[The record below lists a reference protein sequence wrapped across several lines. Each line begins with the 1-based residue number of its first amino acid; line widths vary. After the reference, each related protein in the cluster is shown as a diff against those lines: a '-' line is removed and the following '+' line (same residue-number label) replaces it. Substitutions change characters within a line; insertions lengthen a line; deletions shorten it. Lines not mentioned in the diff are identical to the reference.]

1 MNAEFI
7 AMLDYLERERG
18 IKREILLEAVSNAL
32 LSASK
37 KSVSASRE
45 LRIDINPKTGEI
57 RALANLIVADKVT
70 NPQDEISET
79 AARRIKSDA
88 KVGDVVEVEVTP
100 KNFGRIAGQTAK
112 QAMMQRIRQVEKE
125 MIYEEF
131 KDRAGEIVSG
141 TVRRFDRSDVILDL
155 GKFEAIMPQRER
167 VVVEDYN
174 VGDRLRA
181 YVVAVDNGIRGPEII
196 VSRSHP
202 NFVRRLFELEVSEI
216 ADGTVEI
223 RGIAR
228 EAGYRTKIAVW
239 SANEKVDPV
248 GACVGMRGSRVKNI
262 VRELNNEKVDIIRWS
277 SDPKEYVLEALKPAK
292 VKNLVFDTEKK
303 SVQISVDEDQLS
315 LAIGK
320 KGQNARLTSRLTGWE
335 INIGKDTSATT
346 VVEQKLALA
355 AQKTKVLKKEPKRAP
370 EHADAAAPAKS
381 CTLAPK
387 TEPRPAAAPSH
398 EHESVSLI
406 DRKKPRKKTE
416 DGEVKPKRNVLPPIS
431 RIRASMEATVA
442 PPKPAAPVE
451 ASKQTPPSPAPSE
464 VVPPSAE
471 AEVAPQ
477 KIILIKPPIVVKQ
490 LAAELGL
497 KPHQLIA
504 ELMTHNIFANMN
516 QTIEPDI
523 AAKIAENHGFV
534 LEKER
539 REKGAGVHKVE
550 QVVVAPPPPVIEK
563 NAELKPRG
571 PIITFM
577 GHVDHGKTSVLDAIR
592 KTRVAA
598 GEAGGITQH
607 IGAHTV
613 DHNGATLTFIDTPGH
628 AAFTAMR
635 ARGANVTDI
644 VVLVV
649 AADDGIM
656 PQTLEA
662 INHAKAA
669 PHVKIMVAINKIDLP
684 SANIDRV
691 KKQLQEHE
699 LTPEDWGGETIVC
712 PVSATKG
719 TGIDHLLEMMTL
731 QAEVMELKASPTAT
745 PRGTVIEA
753 QVEAGRGPTATV
765 IVQMGTLKVGDPFIC
780 GDYSGKVK
788 SLLDD
793 RGQPIKKAGPSTPVK
808 VLGFTGLPNAGDEL
822 LVMDSERSAKTLSE
836 ERLLAKRAY
845 KLTVPQRATPERLLE
860 AADGKKVLRIVLK
873 CDAQGSLEALIGAL
887 QQIESKKIDLEIIHS
902 AVGPISESDI
912 LLASASNAVVVGFNV
927 KVENM
932 AVSAARQEGV
942 QVNLDG
948 IIYELLDQ
956 IKEAMAGLLEP
967 EHRETVIGHAEVKQV
982 FELSRGIVAGCL
994 VTEGRIARAARARV
1008 LRKRQPVYDGGISTL
1023 RRFQDDVKEVRSGL
1037 ECGIK
1042 LGDFSEYQVGDIIE
1056 CYQLEAIAQKL

>member
-1 MNAEFI
+1 MATKTSSKT
-7 AMLDYLERERG
+7 ATRKPAARG
-18 IKREILLEAVSNAL
+18 
-32 LSASK
+32 
-37 KSVSASRE
+37 
-45 LRIDINPKTGEI
+45 
-57 RALANLIVADKVT
+57 
-70 NPQDEISET
+70 T
-79 AARRIKSDA
+79 AA
-88 KVGDVVEVEVTP
+88 
-100 KNFGRIAGQTAK
+100 
-112 QAMMQRIRQVEKE
+112 
-125 MIYEEF
+125 
-131 KDRAGEIVSG
+131 
-141 TVRRFDRSDVILDL
+141 
-155 GKFEAIMPQRER
+155 
-167 VVVEDYN
+167 
-174 VGDRLRA
+174 
-181 YVVAVDNGIRGPEII
+181 
-196 VSRSHP
+196 
-202 NFVRRLFELEVSEI
+202 
-216 ADGTVEI
+216 
-223 RGIAR
+223 AR
-228 EAGYRTKIAVW
+228 K
-239 SANEKVDPV
+239 
-248 GACVGMRGSRVKNI
+248 
-262 VRELNNEKVDIIRWS
+262 
-277 SDPKEYVLEALKPAK
+277 
-292 VKNLVFDTEKK
+292 
-303 SVQISVDEDQLS
+303 
-315 LAIGK
+315 
-320 KGQNARLTSRLTGWE
+320 
-335 INIGKDTSATT
+335 
-346 VVEQKLALA
+346 
-355 AQKTKVLKKEPKRAP
+355 
-370 EHADAAAPAKS
+370 
-381 CTLAPK
+381 
-387 TEPRPAAAPSH
+387 PAAAAKAKLPKQKVKEDVAPAGTPGTAPPSKSAP
-398 EHESVSLI
+398 ESARASVREAASVSLI
-406 DRKKPRKKTE
+406 DRKKPSKKAE
-416 DGEVKPKRNVLPPIS
+416 DGEVKPKRAVLPPIS
-431 RIRASMEATVA
+431 RIRTSLETPASA
-442 PPKPAAPVE
+442 PKPAPPPKAAPPEPPATE
-451 ASKQTPPSPAPSE
+451 ATTVADTKTAPDETTASPAE
-464 VVPPSAE
+464 EETA
-471 AEVAPQ
+471 AQ
-477 KIILIKPPIVVKQ
+477 KVILIKPPIVVKH
-490 LAAELGL
+490 LATELGL

-504 ELMTHNIFANMN
+504 ELMTYNIFANIN

-523 AAKIAENHGFV
+523 ASKIAESHGFV

-563 NAELKPRG
+563 KEELKPRA

-577 GHVDHGKTSVLDAIR
+577 GHVDHGKTTLMDAIR

-607 IGAHTV
+607 IGAYSV
-613 DHNGATLTFIDTPGH
+613 NHNGATLTFIDTPGH

-656 PQTLEA
+656 PQTTEA

-684 SANIDRV
+684 SANVDRV
-691 KKQLQEHE
+691 KKQLQEQS

-719 TGIDHLLEMMTL
+719 TGIDHLLEMIAL

-765 IVQMGTLKVGDPFIC
+765 IVQMGTLRIGDPFIC

-793 RGQPIKKAGPSTPVK
+793 RGKPIKEAAPSMPVK

-836 ERLLAKRAY
+836 ERLLAKRTD
-845 KLTVPQRATPERLLE
+845 KLTVPKRATLESLLE
-860 AADGKKVLRIVLK
+860 ASDGKKVLRIVLK
-873 CDAQGSLEALIGAL
+873 CDAQGSLEALVGAL
-887 QQIESKKIDLEIIHS
+887 KQIESKKVDLDLIHS

-932 AVSAARQEGV
+932 AVSAAKSEGV
-942 QVNLDG
+942 QVKLYS

-982 FELSRGIVAGCL
+982 FELSKGIVAGCL
-994 VTEGRIARAARARV
+994 VTNGRIARAARARV

-1056 CYQLEAIAQKL
+1056 CYQLEAITQKL

>member
-1 MNAEFI
+1 MAT
-7 AMLDYLERERG
+7 
-18 IKREILLEAVSNAL
+18 KTS
-32 LSASK
+32 SK
-37 KSVSASRE
+37 
-45 LRIDINPKTGEI
+45 
-57 RALANLIVADKVT
+57 
-70 NPQDEISET
+70 T
-79 AARRIKSDA
+79 AARKPPARKTAIAHKPATPKA
-88 KVGDVVEVEVTP
+88 KVS
-100 KNFGRIAGQTAK
+100 KK
-112 QAMMQRIRQVEKE
+112 K
-125 MIYEEF
+125 
-131 KDRAGEIVSG
+131 
-141 TVRRFDRSDVILDL
+141 L
-155 GKFEAIMPQRER
+155 
-167 VVVEDYN
+167 
-174 VGDRLRA
+174 
-181 YVVAVDNGIRGPEII
+181 
-196 VSRSHP
+196 
-202 NFVRRLFELEVSEI
+202 
-216 ADGTVEI
+216 
-223 RGIAR
+223 
-228 EAGYRTKIAVW
+228 EAGTE
-239 SANEKVDPV
+239 SAH
-248 GACVGMRGSRVKNI
+248 
-262 VRELNNEKVDIIRWS
+262 
-277 SDPKEYVLEALKPAK
+277 
-292 VKNLVFDTEKK
+292 T
-303 SVQISVDEDQLS
+303 
-315 LAIGK
+315 
-320 KGQNARLTSRLTGWE
+320 
-335 INIGKDTSATT
+335 
-346 VVEQKLALA
+346 
-355 AQKTKVLKKEPKRAP
+355 
-370 EHADAAAPAKS
+370 HAAARAQTHAQQPA
-381 CTLAPK
+381 LPK
-387 TEPRPAAAPSH
+387 TTPQPAPAQRH
-398 EHESVSLI
+398 EIESVSLI
-406 DRKKPRKKTE
+406 DKKKARKKAEET
-416 DGEVKPKRNVLPPIS
+416 EVKPKRQVLPPIS
-431 RIRASMEATVA
+431 RIRASLETPVA
-442 PPKPAAPVE
+442 PSKAITPAKPEQPPPEEPPGTIIADGTTAP
-451 ASKQTPPSPAPSE
+451 P
-464 VVPPSAE
+464 AE
-471 AEVAPQ
+471 AQVEPQ
-477 KIILIKPPIVVKQ
+477 KVIHIKPPIIVKQ
-490 LAAELGL
+490 LAIELGL

-504 ELMTHNIFANMN
+504 ELMSFNIFANIN

-523 AAKIAENHGFV
+523 ASKIAESHGFV

-539 REKGAGVHKVE
+539 REKGAGVHKIEEVI
-550 QVVVAPPPPVIEK
+550 VAPPPPVIEK
-563 NAELKPRG
+563 EEELKPRG

-577 GHVDHGKTSVLDAIR
+577 GHVDHGKTSLMDAVR

-607 IGAHTV
+607 IGAYSV
-613 DHNGATLTFIDTPGH
+613 DHKGTKITFIATPGH

-644 VVLVV
+644 VVLVI

-656 PQTLEA
+656 PQTIEA

-669 PHVKIMVAINKIDLP
+669 PHVKIMVALNKVDLP

-691 KKQLQEHE
+691 KKQLQERE

-719 TGIDHLLEMMTL
+719 TGIDQLLEMMTL
-731 QAEVMELKASPTAT
+731 QAEVMELKASPNAT

-753 QVEAGRGPTATV
+753 QIEAGRGPTATV
-765 IVQMGTLKVGDPFIC
+765 IVQMGTLKIGDPFIC

-836 ERLLAKRAY
+836 ERLLAKRAD
-845 KLTVPQRATPERLLE
+845 KLTVPQRATLESLLE

-932 AVSAARQEGV
+932 AVSAARREGV
-942 QVNLDG
+942 QVKLYS

-967 EHRETVIGHAEVKQV
+967 EHRETGIGHAEVKQV

-994 VTEGRIARAARARV
+994 VTDGRIARAARARV

>member
-1 MNAEFI
+1 MAT
-7 AMLDYLERERG
+7 
-18 IKREILLEAVSNAL
+18 KTS
-32 LSASK
+32 SK
-37 KSVSASRE
+37 TATRKPA
-45 LRIDINPKTGEI
+45 TH
-57 RALANLIVADKVT
+57 A
-70 NPQDEISET
+70 
-79 AARRIKSDA
+79 AARK
-88 KVGDVVEVEVTP
+88 T
-100 KNFGRIAGQTAK
+100 TA
-112 QAMMQRIRQVEKE
+112 RQ
-125 MIYEEF
+125 
-131 KDRAGEIVSG
+131 
-141 TVRRFDRSDVILDL
+141 
-155 GKFEAIMPQRER
+155 P
-167 VVVEDYN
+167 
-174 VGDRLRA
+174 
-181 YVVAVDNGIRGPEII
+181 VAAP
-196 VSRSHP
+196 
-202 NFVRRLFELEVSEI
+202 
-216 ADGTVEI
+216 
-223 RGIAR
+223 
-228 EAGYRTKIAVW
+228 
-239 SANEKVDPV
+239 
-248 GACVGMRGSRVKNI
+248 
-262 VRELNNEKVDIIRWS
+262 
-277 SDPKEYVLEALKPAK
+277 
-292 VKNLVFDTEKK
+292 
-303 SVQISVDEDQLS
+303 
-315 LAIGK
+315 
-320 KGQNARLTSRLTGWE
+320 
-335 INIGKDTSATT
+335 
-346 VVEQKLALA
+346 
-355 AQKTKVLKKEPKRAP
+355 KTKVLKKEPKRAP

-387 TEPRPAAAPSH
+387 TEPRTAAAPSH

-431 RIRASMEATVA
+431 RIRASTEATVA

-563 NAELKPRG
+563 KEELKPRG

-577 GHVDHGKTSVLDAIR
+577 GHVDHGKTTLLDAIR

-607 IGAHTV
+607 IGAYTV
-613 DHNGATLTFIDTPGH
+613 NHNGATLTFIDTPGH

-656 PQTLEA
+656 PQTTEA

-684 SANIDRV
+684 GANLDRV
-691 KKQLQEHE
+691 KKQLQEQG
-699 LTPEDWGGETIVC
+699 LTPEDWGGETIIS

-719 TGIDHLLEMMTL
+719 TGIDHLLEMITL
-731 QAEVMELKASPTAT
+731 QAEVMELKASPSAR

-765 IVQMGTLKVGDPFIC
+765 IVQMGTLKIGDPFIC
-780 GDYSGKVK
+780 GDYNGKVK

-793 RGQPIKKAGPSTPVK
+793 RGKPVKKAGPSTPVK
-808 VLGFTGLPNAGDEL
+808 VLGFSGLPNAGDEF
-822 LVMDSERSAKTLSE
+822 LVMESEREAKQLSD
-836 ERLLAKRAY
+836 ERLDAKRTS
-845 KLTVPQRATPERLLE
+845 KLFVPQRATLESLLE
-860 AADGKKVLRIVLK
+860 TAEGKKVLRIVLK
-873 CDAQGSLEALIGAL
+873 CDTQGSLEALVGAL
-887 QQIESKKIDLEIIHS
+887 KQIESKKVVLEIIHS

-912 LLASASNAVVVGFNV
+912 LLASASDAVVVGFNV
-927 KVENM
+927 KVEAM
-932 AVSAARQEGV
+932 AVPAAKREGV
-942 QVNLDG
+942 QIKLYS

-956 IKEAMAGLLEP
+956 IKDAMAELLDP
-967 EHRETVIGHAEVKQV
+967 ELRETVIGHAEVKQI
-982 FELSRGIVAGCL
+982 FQLSKGIVAGCL
-994 VTEGRIARAARARV
+994 VTDGRIARTARARV
-1008 LRKRQPVYDGGISTL
+1008 VRKRQPVYDGGLSTL

-1042 LGDFSEYQVGDIIE
+1042 LGDFSEYQVGDVIE
-1056 CYQLEAIAQKL
+1056 CYQLEQFAQKL

>member
-1 MNAEFI
+1 MATKTSSKT
-7 AMLDYLERERG
+7 ATRKPAARG
-18 IKREILLEAVSNAL
+18 
-32 LSASK
+32 
-37 KSVSASRE
+37 
-45 LRIDINPKTGEI
+45 
-57 RALANLIVADKVT
+57 
-70 NPQDEISET
+70 T
-79 AARRIKSDA
+79 AA
-88 KVGDVVEVEVTP
+88 
-100 KNFGRIAGQTAK
+100 
-112 QAMMQRIRQVEKE
+112 
-125 MIYEEF
+125 
-131 KDRAGEIVSG
+131 
-141 TVRRFDRSDVILDL
+141 
-155 GKFEAIMPQRER
+155 
-167 VVVEDYN
+167 
-174 VGDRLRA
+174 
-181 YVVAVDNGIRGPEII
+181 
-196 VSRSHP
+196 
-202 NFVRRLFELEVSEI
+202 
-216 ADGTVEI
+216 
-223 RGIAR
+223 AR
-228 EAGYRTKIAVW
+228 K
-239 SANEKVDPV
+239 
-248 GACVGMRGSRVKNI
+248 
-262 VRELNNEKVDIIRWS
+262 
-277 SDPKEYVLEALKPAK
+277 
-292 VKNLVFDTEKK
+292 
-303 SVQISVDEDQLS
+303 
-315 LAIGK
+315 
-320 KGQNARLTSRLTGWE
+320 
-335 INIGKDTSATT
+335 
-346 VVEQKLALA
+346 
-355 AQKTKVLKKEPKRAP
+355 
-370 EHADAAAPAKS
+370 
-381 CTLAPK
+381 
-387 TEPRPAAAPSH
+387 PAAAPRTKLPKEKLKDDVAPTAKPGPPPPSKSAP
-398 EHESVSLI
+398 ETARPLSREAESVSLI
-406 DRKKPRKKTE
+406 DRKKTRRKAE
-416 DGEVKPKRNVLPPIS
+416 YGEVKPKRDVLPPIS
-431 RIRASMEATVA
+431 RIRTSLETPPAKAA
-442 PPKPAAPVE
+442 PPESATTE
-451 ASKQTPPSPAPSE
+451 APSDTDTITATDATAL
-464 VVPPSAE
+464 PSAE
-471 AEVAPQ
+471 AETAAQRV
-477 KIILIKPPIVVKQ
+477 ILIKPPIVVKQ
-490 LAAELGL
+490 LATELGL

-504 ELMTHNIFANMN
+504 ELMTYNIFANIN

-523 AAKIAENHGFV
+523 ASKIAENHGFV

-539 REKGAGVHKVE
+539 REKGAGVHRVE

-563 NAELKPRG
+563 KEELKPRA

-577 GHVDHGKTSVLDAIR
+577 GHVDHGKTTLMDAIR

-607 IGAHTV
+607 IGAYSV
-613 DHNGATLTFIDTPGH
+613 NHNGATLTFIDTPGH

-656 PQTLEA
+656 PQTIEA

-691 KKQLQEHE
+691 KKQLQEQG

-719 TGIDHLLEMMTL
+719 TGIDHLLEMIAL

-765 IVQMGTLKVGDPFIC
+765 IVQMGTLRIGDPFIC

-793 RGQPIKKAGPSTPVK
+793 RGKPVKEAPPSMPVK

-836 ERLLAKRAY
+836 ERLLAKRAD
-845 KLTVPQRATPERLLE
+845 KLTVPKRATLESLLE
-860 AADGKKVLRIVLK
+860 AAGGKKVLRIVLK
-873 CDAQGSLEALIGAL
+873 CDAQGSLEALVGAL
-887 QQIESKKIDLEIIHS
+887 KQIESKKVDLEIIHS

-912 LLASASNAVVVGFNV
+912 LLASASNAVVIGFNV

-932 AVSAARQEGV
+932 AVSAAKSEGV
-942 QVNLDG
+942 QVKLYS

-982 FELSRGIVAGCL
+982 FELSKGIVAGCL
-994 VTEGRIARAARARV
+994 VTNGRIARSARARV

-1042 LGDFSEYQVGDIIE
+1042 LGDFSEYQVGDVIE

>member
-1 MNAEFI
+1 MATKTSSKT
-7 AMLDYLERERG
+7 ATRKPAARG
-18 IKREILLEAVSNAL
+18 TAAARKPAAAKAKLPKQKIKEDVAPA
-32 LSASK
+32 AKPGTPPPSK
-37 KSVSASRE
+37 S
-45 LRIDINPKTGEI
+45 T
-57 RALANLIVADKVT
+57 
-70 NPQDEISET
+70 SET
-79 AARRIKSDA
+79 ARPS
-88 KVGDVVEVEVTP
+88 T
-100 KNFGRIAGQTAK
+100 
-112 QAMMQRIRQVEKE
+112 
-125 MIYEEF
+125 
-131 KDRAGEIVSG
+131 
-141 TVRRFDRSDVILDL
+141 
-155 GKFEAIMPQRER
+155 
-167 VVVEDYN
+167 
-174 VGDRLRA
+174 
-181 YVVAVDNGIRGPEII
+181 
-196 VSRSHP
+196 
-202 NFVRRLFELEVSEI
+202 
-216 ADGTVEI
+216 
-223 RGIAR
+223 R
-228 EAGYRTKIAVW
+228 EA
-239 SANEKVDPV
+239 
-248 GACVGMRGSRVKNI
+248 
-262 VRELNNEKVDIIRWS
+262 
-277 SDPKEYVLEALKPAK
+277 
-292 VKNLVFDTEKK
+292 
-303 SVQISVDEDQLS
+303 
-315 LAIGK
+315 
-320 KGQNARLTSRLTGWE
+320 
-335 INIGKDTSATT
+335 
-346 VVEQKLALA
+346 
-355 AQKTKVLKKEPKRAP
+355 
-370 EHADAAAPAKS
+370 
-381 CTLAPK
+381 
-387 TEPRPAAAPSH
+387 
-398 EHESVSLI
+398 ESVSLI
-406 DRKKPRKKTE
+406 DRKKPSKKAE
-416 DGEVKPKRNVLPPIS
+416 DGEVKPKRAVLPPIS
-431 RIRASMEATVA
+431 RIRASLETPPT
-442 PPKPAAPVE
+442 PPKPAPPPKSAAAESPTTEVPGTVADE
-451 ASKQTPPSPAPSE
+451 KITPDAAALPPSEDETA
-464 VVPPSAE
+464 A
-471 AEVAPQ
+471 Q
-477 KIILIKPPIVVKQ
+477 KVILIKPPIVVKQ
-490 LAAELGL
+490 LATELGL

-504 ELMTHNIFANMN
+504 ELMTYNIFANIN

-523 AAKIAENHGFV
+523 ASKIAEHHGFL

-563 NAELKPRG
+563 KEELKPRA

-577 GHVDHGKTSVLDAIR
+577 GHVDHGKTTLMDAIR

-607 IGAHTV
+607 IGAYSV
-613 DHNGATLTFIDTPGH
+613 NHNGATLTFIDTPGH

-656 PQTLEA
+656 PQTTEA

-691 KKQLQEHE
+691 KKQLQERD

-712 PVSATKG
+712 AVSATKG
-719 TGIDHLLEMMTL
+719 TGIDHLLEMIAL
-731 QAEVMELKASPTAT
+731 QAEVMELKASRTAT

-765 IVQMGTLKVGDPFIC
+765 IVQMGTLRTGDPFIC

-793 RGQPIKKAGPSTPVK
+793 RGKPVMEAPPSMPVK

-836 ERLLAKRAY
+836 ERLVTKRAD
-845 KLTVPQRATPERLLE
+845 KLTVPKRATLESLLE
-860 AADGKKVLRIVLK
+860 AVGGKKMLRIVLK
-873 CDAQGSLEALIGAL
+873 CDAQGSLEALVGAL
-887 QQIESKKIDLEIIHS
+887 KQIESKKVDLEIIHS

-932 AVSAARQEGV
+932 AVSAAKSEGV
-942 QVNLDG
+942 QVKLYS

-982 FELSRGIVAGCL
+982 FQLSKGIVAGCL
-994 VTEGRIARAARARV
+994 VTDGRIARVARARV

-1042 LGDFSEYQVGDIIE
+1042 LGDFSEYQVGDVIE